1 MHMIPSKVNG
11 KYVIRFCVTYE
22 HATETDIT
30 EAWDDIKLYAKDVL
44 KEIKLTPPLP
54 PKTPETSE
62 KQPKRKPLT
71 RAKSLRFSFTRQ
83 ISKEIF
89 ENQSEHLRDGSTP
102 ILVLDTNDIIQS
114 FMNASAEN
122 QKLDQ
127 ITDVDSDEHVS
138 N

>member
-1 MHMIPSKVNG
+1 MIPSKVNG

-22 HATETDIT
+22 HAKESDIV
-30 EAWDDIKLYAKDVL
+30 EAWEDIKSYATDVL
-44 KEIKLTPPLP
+44 KEVKVTPPLP
-54 PKTPETSE
+54 PKAAEAQE
-62 KQPKRKPLT
+62 KPPKRKPLT
-71 RAKSLRFSFTRQ
+71 RAKSLRFSFTRS

-102 ILVLDTNDIIQS
+102 ILVVDTNDIVQS
-114 FMNASAEN
+114 FMNASLEN

-127 ITDVDSDEHVS
+127 IQDIDSDENVS

>member
-22 HATETDIT
+22 HATESDIS
-30 EAWDDIKLYAKDVL
+30 EAWEDIQLYAKDVL
-44 KEIKLTPPLP
+44 KEVKITPPLP
-54 PKTPETSE
+54 PKVTEPSD
-62 KQPKRKPLT
+62 KQPKKKPLT
-71 RAKSLRFSFTRQ
+71 RAKSLRFSFTRS

-102 ILVLDTNDIIQS
+102 ILVVETNDIVTSLI
-114 FMNASAEN
+114 NASAKN
-122 QKLDQ
+122 QELDQ
-127 ITDVDSDEHVS
+127 ITDIDSDEHVS

>member
-22 HATETDIT
+22 HATESDIS
-30 EAWDDIKLYAKDVL
+30 EAWEDIKLYSTDIL
-44 KEIKLTPPLP
+44 KEVKVTPPLP
-54 PKTPETSE
+54 PKIAEPSD
-62 KQPKRKPLT
+62 KQPKKRPLT
-71 RAKSLRFSFTRQ
+71 RAKSLRFSFTRS

-102 ILVLDTNDIIQS
+102 ILVIETDDLEQS
-114 FMNASAEN
+114 LIAASANNKE
-122 QKLDQ
+122 LDK
-127 ITDVDSDEHVS
+127 ITDIDSDEHVS